1 MKTAEKGKQIE
12 GKQSTRRK
20 QPKRPVRAARVYRN
34 RKKFRTKSRKQ
45 ATAGSILVFLALCV
59 LMLAQGRTAEGIG
72 DNGQAAGAEQ
82 AQLNQVQLDK
92 SSEKVIQEDEV
103 SSQDESLPDET
114 KVLDEISSDQQIE
127 VNELIE
133 LTNIPAY
140 TGDPYVVINGNIPFF
155 TEEEKTSTV
164 TFEQYSELDEL
175 GRCGVAY
182 ANVSRELQPEEERGE
197 IGMIR
202 PTGWVQRKYEG
213 IVDSTPPY
221 LYNRCHLI
229 AYCLTGQNANE
240 KNLITGTRYLN
251 MKGMLPFEKKVATY
265 LEQEDHHV
273 LYRVTPIYEDNNLL
287 ASGVLMEGWSVEDQ
301 GEGIGFCVYCYNVQP
316 GIEIDYATGESR
328 SYE

>member
-1 MKTAEKGKQIE
+1 MNTVQKRKQTAGNQSTRRQ
-12 GKQSTRRK
+12 QSTRRK
-20 QPKRPVRAARVYRN
+20 QPTGSFKASKAYRN
-34 RKKFRTKSRKQ
+34 RKKSRAKSRKQ
-45 ATAGSILVFLALCV
+45 AAAGGILTLLVICV
-59 LMLAQGRTAEGIG
+59 AMLAQGRMAEGME
-72 DNGQAAGAEQ
+72 DNSQAVGAEQ
-82 AQLNQVQLDK
+82 IQLNQTQ
-92 SSEKVIQEDEV
+92 S
-103 SSQDESLPDET
+103 
-114 KVLDEISSDQQIE
+114 DEISSDQIE
-127 VNELIE
+127 TEANQLIE
-133 LTNIPAY
+133 LNYIPAY
-140 TGDPYVVINGNIPFF
+140 AGDPYIVINGNIPFF

-175 GRCGVAY
+175 GRCGVTY

-202 PTGWVQRKYEG
+202 PAGWVQKKYEG

-251 MKGMLPFEKKVATY
+251 VKGMLPFEEKVAAY
-265 LEQEDHHV
+265 LKREDHHV
-273 LYRVTPIYEDNNLL
+273 LYRVTPIYEENNLL
-287 ASGVLMEGWSVEDQ
+287 ASGVLMEAWSVEDQ
-301 GEGIGFCVYCYNVQP
+301 GEGICFCVYCYNVQP

>member
-1 MKTAEKGKQIE
+1 MKMEKD
-12 GKQSTRRK
+12 S
-20 QPKRPVRAARVYRN
+20 KRASSVYRN
-34 RKKFRTKSRKQ
+34 RKKSRARSRKQ
-45 ATAGSILVFLALCV
+45 ATAGSILVLLIVCV
-59 LMLAQGRTAEGIG
+59 AMLVQGRTAEGIE

-82 AQLNQVQLDK
+82 TQFNQIQLDE
-92 SSEKVIQEDEV
+92 SSVNVIQEDGGL
-103 SSQDESLPDET
+103 SQDESLPDET
-114 KVLDEISSDQQIE
+114 KMSDEISSDQIE
-127 VNELIE
+127 TTVDELIE
-133 LTNIPAY
+133 LDRIPEY
-140 TGDPYVVINGNIPFF
+140 VGDPYVIINANIPFF
-155 TEEEKTSTV
+155 TKEEKTSTV

-202 PTGWVQRKYEG
+202 PSGWVQKKYEG

-251 MKGMLPFEKKVATY
+251 VKGMLPLEEKVAAY
-265 LEQEDHHV
+265 LDREDHHV
-273 LYRVTPIYEDNNLL
+273 LYRVTPIYEENNLL
-287 ASGVLMEGWSVEDQ
+287 ASGVLMEAWSVEDQ
-301 GEGIGFCVYCYNVQP
+301 GEGICFCVYCYNVQP

>member
-1 MKTAEKGKQIE
+1 MKTAQK
-12 GKQSTRRK
+12 RK
-20 QPKRPVRAARVYRN
+20 R
-34 RKKFRTKSRKQ
+34 
-45 ATAGSILVFLALCV
+45 TAGSILALLIICV
-59 LMLAQGRTAEGIG
+59 AMLAQGRTTDGIES
-72 DNGQAAGAEQ
+72 NGQAAGAEQ
-82 AQLNQVQLDK
+82 TQLNQVQLD
-92 SSEKVIQEDEV
+92 
-103 SSQDESLPDET
+103 ESLSDET
-114 KVLDEISSDQQIE
+114 KMSDEISSDQIE
-127 VNELIE
+127 TTADELIE
-133 LTNIPAY
+133 LDRIPEYA
-140 TGDPYVVINGNIPFF
+140 GDPYVVINGNMPFF

-202 PTGWVQRKYEG
+202 PTGWVQKKYEG

-251 MKGMLPFEKKVATY
+251 VKGMLPFEEKVAAY
-265 LEQEDHHV
+265 LNREDHHV
-273 LYRVTPIYEDNNLL
+273 LYRVTPIYEENNLL
-287 ASGVLMEGWSVEDQ
+287 ASGVLMEAWSVEDQ
-301 GEGIGFCVYCYNVQP
+301 GEGICFCVYCYNVQP

>member
-1 MKTAEKGKQIE
+1 ML
-12 GKQSTRRK
+12 
-20 QPKRPVRAARVYRN
+20 
-34 RKKFRTKSRKQ
+34 
-45 ATAGSILVFLALCV
+45 LVLCV
-59 LMLAQGRTAEGIG
+59 LMLAQGRTTEGIE
-72 DNGQAAGAEQ
+72 DNSQSIETEQ
-82 AQLNQVQLDK
+82 TQSNQVQLHQAQSDE
-92 SSEKVIQEDEV
+92 SSANVVIQEDEV
-103 SSQDESLPDET
+103 SSQDESLLDET
-114 KVLDEISSDQQIE
+114 NVLDETSSDRQIE

-133 LTNIPAY
+133 LNYIPAY
-140 TGDPYVVINGNIPFF
+140 SGDPYVVINGNMPFF

-164 TFEQYSELDEL
+164 TFEQYSELDES

-202 PTGWVQRKYEG
+202 PSGWVQKKYEG

-251 MKGMLPFEKKVATY
+251 MKGMLPFEKKVAAY
-265 LEQEDHHV
+265 LDQEDYHV
-273 LYRVTPIYEDNNLL
+273 LYRVTPIYEENNLL
-287 ASGVLMEGWSVEDQ
+287 ASGVLMEAWSVEDQ
-301 GEGIGFCVYCYNVQP
+301 GEGICFCVYCYNVQP

>member
-1 MKTAEKGKQIE
+1 MKTTQK
-12 GKQSTRRK
+12 RK
-20 QPKRPVRAARVYRN
+20 
-34 RKKFRTKSRKQ
+34 RTE
-45 ATAGSILVFLALCV
+45 GSILALLALCV
-59 LMLAQGRTAEGIG
+59 LMLT
-72 DNGQAAGAEQ
+72 
-82 AQLNQVQLDK
+82 QLNQ
-92 SSEKVIQEDEV
+92 IQ
-103 SSQDESLPDET
+103 
-114 KVLDEISSDQQIE
+114 LDEISSDQIE
-127 VNELIE
+127 TTADELIE
-133 LTNIPAY
+133 LDRIPEYA
-140 TGDPYVVINGNIPFF
+140 GDPYIVINGNIPFF

-202 PTGWVQRKYEG
+202 PAGWVQKKYEG

-251 MKGMLPFEKKVATY
+251 VKGMLPFEEKVAAY
-265 LEQEDHHV
+265 LKREDHHV
-273 LYRVTPIYEDNNLL
+273 LYRVTPIYEENNLL
-287 ASGVLMEGWSVEDQ
+287 ASGVLMEAWSVEDQ
-301 GEGIGFCVYCYNVQP
+301 GEGICFCVYCYNVQP